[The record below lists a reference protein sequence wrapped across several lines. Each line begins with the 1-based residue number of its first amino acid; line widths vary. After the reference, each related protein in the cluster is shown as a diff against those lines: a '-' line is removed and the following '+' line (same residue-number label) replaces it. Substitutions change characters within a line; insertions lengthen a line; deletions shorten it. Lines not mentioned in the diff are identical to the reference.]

1 MPAQPRVSFYFQR
14 QWWRGLPKINL
25 DYLFFYSH
33 CVLERATTAFIT
45 ESHSYFLWKQA
56 VICLQQTLNTTVSHM
71 LRQKPEAPFP
81 HWKKP
86 LPLILALG
94 FCSLCELGADSS
106 KLLSGALVSLGA
118 EVLSAPHRRASSSP
132 SIGSHEV
139 WCPLLAAWGPD
150 RAHATFAHLLGPAAK
165 WSPGFYLLP
174 QWTSPSQHTQAANAG
189 HSQFDPRAERMT
201 SDVLQLPGDNL
212 LWNTLRR
219 LVFHR
224 VQNILTS
231 TLHSHLLD
239 LLRKG
244 REIQEENLPAPYNMI
259 LLKHQLSSCL
269 DLQM

>member
-1 MPAQPRVSFYFQR
+1 M
-14 QWWRGLPKINL
+14 PKINL

-118 EVLSAPHRRASSSP
+118 EVLSAPHPRASSSP

-139 WCPLLAAWGPD
+139 DARCWRPGDLIEHMP
-150 RAHATFAHLLGPAAK
+150 HLLIC
-165 WSPGFYLLP
+165 W
-174 QWTSPSQHTQAANAG
+174 
-189 HSQFDPRAERMT
+189 
-201 SDVLQLPGDNL
+201 VQLPN
-212 LWNTLRR
+212 
-219 LVFHR
+219 
-224 VQNILTS
+224 
-231 TLHSHLLD
+231 
-239 LLRKG
+239 
-244 REIQEENLPAPYNMI
+244 
-259 LLKHQLSSCL
+259 
-269 DLQM
+269 DLQVFSCFHSEHLHHSTHRQPMRGTLSLILEQKE